1 MKHRLS
7 FACRLRR
14 ASLAAIGAPLCVAL
28 GVGMTPGCAPGPG
41 ESTELTEA
49 FAAVRPTTV
58 VRPNLPPPP
67 GISNGELTRH
77 VGPALAKA
85 QLGLDDIL
93 AAHPVPAAQAT
104 ELAASDGRP
113 PVRAVQTYVVARAAY
128 EQGDLQRAQQLLLQV
143 VQIDPASVEAFRL
156 LGQVY
161 LDRSIT
167 TRAGIYLN
175 QALALRPGDPATL
188 CQLGRLAFHDARWSD
203 AIAAIGHARQA
214 NGAALDPAVLHL
226 TDYQLGIA
234 LLEAG
239 YDVAAI
245 DHLTEYLAKRG
256 AFDRSTRYLRHMAA
270 LVQRRPSVH
279 VQIGDAL
286 IRLGRFADA
295 DSEYQQVA
303 GDPSLKPEALLPRL
317 VYLDLTFGLD
327 AVATKRLVE
336 FDWATPSTFAPEL
349 AVYVARHVRKRAT
362 FVSTLRRLA
371 AETEGPARE
380 NLAIAVAGV
389 LPAEEAEAYLAEHLA
404 AAPGD
409 EVVFAAWVERLLNR
423 DPAAAIAR
431 TAALIAGHPDYASV
445 FAQRLLR
452 AAGKATDLAELCDT
466 VEADDHPAAVA
477 YLRGMVKQNAKQLD
491 EAETAYREAIDADAT
506 FAPAQLALIEVM
518 LLRRQYDKA
527 LEAIDAVT
535 GDPPPRLRL
544 FRAGALQGLGRG
556 EQALSV
562 LDELTT
568 EYPENT
574 DYLLRKALLLEQQK
588 EYAQLEEIAAR
599 VLQIDLTSEPAYAA
613 LFRVYRQHTP
623 DGRKFLLL
631 LRKLQQ
637 VNPTST
643 LARYQ
648 SAYLSV
654 VRGELPKAEAALRQL
669 YTETPTDL
677 GVLRDLV
684 AVLGRQDRW
693 PEAQTL
699 VLAHLD
705 SHPVN
710 AASLDLLRQVVRQTR
725 DEAAFLTRYETFLKG
740 QPESAENALRLSA
753 IYYEQKKL
761 DQAIA
766 QQLRA
771 MELADAETRPAHRRR
786 LIELYAEAERYD
798 EALAQV
804 DRLITAE
811 PTDAGLYRT
820 KAFVLSRA
828 KRYAD
833 AAQTLRDALARE
845 TNSPVDLRVA
855 LAGVYVDLKQ
865 LDAAVEQMD
874 KAIAEAPRYAAEL
887 HYRKS
892 HLFVRAGQSDRAED
906 ALKASLAV
914 DEDYVPANN
923 DLGYMWAERGVNLT
937 QARAMTAKAVA
948 AEPENAAY
956 LDSLGWVYYKLGE
969 FKQAAQALTKATA
982 LPGGND
988 PVLHDHLGDAQW
1000 RLGKRE
1006 AAQASWKQALKLLAG
1021 KPEGMQR
1028 DDAKLKASLE
1038 AKLQAAGDGTEP
1050 PTAALPAAEEE
1061 VKQE

>member
-1 MKHRLS
+1 
-7 FACRLRR
+7 
-14 ASLAAIGAPLCVAL
+14 
-28 GVGMTPGCAPGPG
+28 MTPGCAPGAG
-41 ESTELTEA
+41 ESADLLEA
-49 FAAVRPTTV
+49 VAQARPTRA

-67 GISNGELTRH
+67 GISNGELTRRT
-77 VGPALAKA
+77 GPALAKA
-85 QLGLDDIL
+85 QLGLEDIL
-93 AAHPVPAAQAT
+93 AAHPVPKVDSTA
-104 ELAASDGRP
+104 LAASDDRP
-113 PVRAVQTYVVARAAY
+113 PVRAVQTYAVARAAY

-143 VQIDPASVEAFRL
+143 VQIDPTSVEAFRL

-167 TRAGIYLN
+167 TRAGVYLK

-214 NGAALDPAVLHL
+214 DGAAIDPAVLHL

-239 YDVAAI
+239 YDLAAI

-270 LVQRRPSVH
+270 LVQRRSSVY
-279 VQIGDAL
+279 VQIGDAW
-286 IRLGRFADA
+286 IRLGRFAEA

-327 AVATKRLVE
+327 DAATRRLVE
-336 FDWATPSTFAPEL
+336 FDWSAPSAFAPEL
-349 AVYVARHVRKRAT
+349 ASYVARHVRKPAS

-371 AETEGPARE
+371 AESEGPAQA
-380 NLAIAVAGV
+380 NLALAVARV
-389 LPAEEAEAYLAEHLA
+389 LPADDAEAYLAEHLSRT
-404 AAPGD
+404 PGD
-409 EVVFAAWVERLLNR
+409 EAVFAAWVERLLKR
-423 DPAAAIAR
+423 DPAAALSR
-431 TAALIAGHPDYASV
+431 TAALIAAHPDYASV

-452 AAGKATDLAELCDT
+452 AAGKQTNLAKLCDT
-466 VEADDHPAAVA
+466 VDPGEHPVAVA
-477 YLRGMVKQNAKQLD
+477 YLRGVVKQNAGQIE
-491 EAETAYREAIDADAT
+491 EAEAAYRKALEADTAFT
-506 FAPAQLALIEVM
+506 PARLALIEVM
-518 LLRRQYDKA
+518 LIRRQYDQA
-527 LEAIDAVT
+527 LGAMDTVT
-535 GDPPPRLRL
+535 GEAPPQLRL
-544 FRAGALQGLGRG
+544 LRAGALQGLGRG
-556 EQALSV
+556 EQALGV
-562 LDELTT
+562 LNELA
-568 EYPENT
+568 EDYPENT
-574 DYLLRKALLLEQQK
+574 DYLIRKALLLEQQK
-588 EYAQLEEIAAR
+588 EYAQLEETAAR
-599 VLQIDLTSEPAYAA
+599 ILQIDPTSEPAYAA

-637 VNPTST
+637 VNPTSR

-654 VRGELPKAEAALRQL
+654 VRGELAQAEAALRQL

-677 GVLRDLV
+677 GVLRDLI

-705 SHPVN
+705 SHPIN
-710 AASLDLLRQVVRQTR
+710 AAGLDLLRQVVRQTG
-725 DEAAFLTRYETFLKG
+725 DEVVFLTRYETFLKT
-740 QPESAENALRLSA
+740 QPESVENALRLSA

-761 DQAIA
+761 DQAIT

-771 MELADAETRPAHRRR
+771 MELADPETLPAHRRR
-786 LIELYAEAERYD
+786 LVELYAEAERYD
-798 EALAQV
+798 DALAQV

-820 KAFVLSRA
+820 KAFVFSRA

-865 LDAAVEQMD
+865 LDAAVDQMD

-892 HLFVRAGQSDRAED
+892 HLFVRAGQPDRAED

-923 DLGYMWAERGVNLT
+923 DLGYMWAERGTNLA
-937 QARAMTAKAVA
+937 QARVMTAKAVA

-969 FKQAAQALTKATA
+969 FKQAAEALGKATA
-982 LPGGND
+982 LPGGDD

-1000 RLGKRE
+1000 RLGKRD
-1006 AAQASWKQALKLLAG
+1006 AAQASWGKALELLAA
-1021 KPEGMQR
+1021 KSEGMQR

-1038 AKLQAAGDGTEP
+1038 AKLKAAEEGTEP
-1050 PTAALPAAEEE
+1050 STAALPKKGEAEA
-1061 VKQE
+1061 KQE